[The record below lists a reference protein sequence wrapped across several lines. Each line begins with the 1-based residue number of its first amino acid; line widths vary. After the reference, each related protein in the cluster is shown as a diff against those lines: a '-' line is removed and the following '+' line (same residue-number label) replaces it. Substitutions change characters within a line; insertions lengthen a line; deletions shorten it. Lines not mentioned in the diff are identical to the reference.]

1 MAFYDN
7 IVSWFREK
15 LVPFITRRP
24 SRTPPP
30 LPPPIRKIPP
40 TVRIYTYVVRV
51 SGYVLPPMESQRKK
65 RGRQGMDKETVI
77 QFELS
82 FEDRPFFRTVIAK
95 QTDAEMKYKNE
106 LAQLVRDQEDV
117 ALSKKAFSYPIPKS
131 NKFDMWED
139 YVNATSLTKSK
150 IRKDRPDEFTLGK
163 PSFMVDAI
171 GFEPTGYF
179 DAPSNQLREFTAK
192 DDFIF
197 KIYRPEEYP
206 EQSFNEWDD
215 SFEHSLS

>member
-1 MAFYDN
+1 MAWYN
-7 IVSWFREK
+7 KVVSWFRARFGAK
-15 LVPFITRRP
+15 P
-24 SRTPPP
+24 S
-30 LPPPIRKIPP
+30 PPPILPPVVERIPP
-40 TVRIYTYVVRV
+40 VVRIYTYVVRV
-51 SGYVLPPMESQRKK
+51 SGYVLPPMESLRKK
-65 RGRQGMDKETVI
+65 KGRQGLDKETVI

-106 LAQLVRDQEDV
+106 LAQLVKDQEDTS
-117 ALSKKAFSYPIPKS
+117 LRKKAFSYPIPKS
-131 NKFDMWED
+131 NKFEMWED
-139 YVNATSLTKSK
+139 YIAGTSLTKSK
-150 IRKDRPDEFTLGK
+150 IRKERPDEFTLGK

-179 DAPSNQLREFTAK
+179 DVPSNQLREFKAS

-197 KIYRPEEYP
+197 KIYRPEQYP
-206 EQSFNEWDD
+206 EQAMNEWDG